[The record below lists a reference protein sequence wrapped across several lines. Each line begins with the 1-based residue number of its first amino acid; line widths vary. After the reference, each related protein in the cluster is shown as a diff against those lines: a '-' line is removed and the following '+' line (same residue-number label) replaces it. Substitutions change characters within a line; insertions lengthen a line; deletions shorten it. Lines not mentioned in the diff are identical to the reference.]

1 MPPRDEKGATSLCK
15 RVRMV
20 YHGEFRSLIDNTF
33 RDGYI
38 LWDDRPLTQRVKW
51 RDTQNEQ
58 EGIRER
64 KYDSKVRKC

>member
-1 MPPRDEKGATSLCK
+1 
-15 RVRMV
+15 MV

-64 KYDSKVRKC
+64 KFDSKVRKC